1 MAKKIVPLLLIAAA
15 VAASVVMIQHR
26 RQLKP
31 SQPQAAPIAVRV
43 VEVEPGPVQ
52 LIVHAQGTVEPR
64 TESNLVPEVSGNVV
78 WISPNLVSGGYFE
91 ADEPLL
97 RIDNRDYEAAVQ
109 RAEATLKRAEAE
121 QDHAQFELERA
132 QELSS
137 QQLIS
142 RADLEEKL
150 RASRVAEASLEDA
163 KLVLQ
168 TAERDLE
175 RTTLAAPFAGLV
187 REEEVDVGQFISRG
201 NPVASV
207 YATDYLEVRL
217 PIADRQL
224 AYLNIPL
231 AQRGEL
237 DESIQPKVTLSAE
250 FAGQTQTW
258 TGKLVRTEAQ
268 IDPGSRMVYAI
279 ARVQASRD
287 GDGNTVPPPVG
298 LFVQAE
304 IEGIAE
310 DNVVVL
316 PRSAL
321 RNENQVLVVD
331 TENRLYFR
339 DVDVL
344 RVYRDEVFITG
355 GLKPGELVSVSTLQ
369 TVVDGMRV
377 RALLP
382 ET

>member
-1 MAKKIVPLLLIAAA
+1 MRRT
-15 VAASVVMIQHR
+15 VVFTNSDLECM
-26 RQLKP
+26 
-31 SQPQAAPIAVRV
+31 
-43 VEVEPGPVQ
+43 
-52 LIVHAQGTVEPR
+52 
-64 TESNLVPEVSGNVV
+64 
-78 WISPNLVSGGYFE
+78 LVSP
-91 ADEPLL
+91 ALD
-97 RIDNRDYEAAVQ
+97 
-109 RAEATLKRAEAE
+109 
-121 QDHAQFELERA
+121 
-132 QELSS
+132 
-137 QQLIS
+137 
-142 RADLEEKL
+142 
-150 RASRVAEASLEDA
+150 
-163 KLVLQ
+163 
-168 TAERDLE
+168 
-175 RTTLAAPFAGLV
+175 
-187 REEEVDVGQFISRG
+187 EEVDVGQFISRG

-279 ARVQASRD
+279 ARVQATRD